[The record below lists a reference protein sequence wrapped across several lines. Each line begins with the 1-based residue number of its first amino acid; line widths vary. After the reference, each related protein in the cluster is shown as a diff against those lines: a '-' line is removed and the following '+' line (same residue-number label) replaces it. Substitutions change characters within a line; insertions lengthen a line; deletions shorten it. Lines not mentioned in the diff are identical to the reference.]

1 MLYIASKKYGKP
13 LIAGTDTHSI
23 NGYKAECRSILQKS
37 KEIMFSDEDT
47 FDLSYKS
54 YDELVEMFKKQGTLP
69 ESVFL
74 EAIDNT
80 NKMAEMIEDEPL
92 DVSIKYPKLYDDEE
106 AVLKHRIVTKL
117 KEKLLRGEIT
127 KEEEKQFRKDIVEEF
142 KVFKKINMVGF
153 MLFMSELVS
162 WCWENNIPIG
172 FCRGSVGGSRIA
184 YITDIIDVNPIR
196 CT

>member
-1 MLYIASKKYGKP
+1 
-13 LIAGTDTHSI
+13 
-23 NGYKAECRSILQKS
+23 
-37 KEIMFSDEDT
+37 
-47 FDLSYKS
+47 
-54 YDELVEMFKKQGTLP
+54 MFKKQGTLP

-92 DVSIKYPKLYDDEE
+92 DISVKYPKLYDDEE
-106 AVLKHRIVTKL
+106 TVLKQRIVTKL

-162 WCWENNIPIG
+162 WCSDRNQLPN
-172 FCRGSVGGSRIA
+172 
-184 YITDIIDVNPIR
+184 Y
-196 CT
+196 